1 MSSPRKSEYD
11 VGEDATLHKAK
22 QKFLQHLEEVDCS
35 DGLTNNLV
43 LKFHLSPEVESEL
56 NAFVTEHDCLCVP
69 CCHSF
74 FLKIFSC

>member
-1 MSSPRKSEYD
+1 MSALFGFDNEVAVPSSEYD

-56 NAFVTEHDCLCVP
+56 NAFVD
-69 CCHSF
+69 
-74 FLKIFSC
+74 